1 VRDNAENNKTMISAL
16 AHILPKFKGQEAHI
30 RCFAHVLNF
39 VIKVSGTCLYC
50 ILLNYFIQAIL
61 SQFSQTHQD
70 SIDDDDN
77 ESDSEMLA
85 DLDDQD
91 IDEDEEGESSY
102 TDQND
107 FDSELLD
114 EIEGEVSHNELM
126 QEDINLGQFSIY
138 KVMSFCI
145 GYFCYSQLV

>member
-1 VRDNAENNKTMISAL
+1 M
-16 AHILPKFKGQEAHI
+16 
-30 RCFAHVLNF
+30 
-39 VIKVSGTCLYC
+39 
-50 ILLNYFIQAIL
+50 
-61 SQFSQTHQD
+61 
-70 SIDDDDN
+70 DDDNN

-91 IDEDEEGESSY
+91 IVEDKEGESSY
-102 TDQND
+102 TDQDNFD
-107 FDSELLD
+107 FELLD

-126 QEDINLGQFSIY
+126 QEDINLGLFSIH